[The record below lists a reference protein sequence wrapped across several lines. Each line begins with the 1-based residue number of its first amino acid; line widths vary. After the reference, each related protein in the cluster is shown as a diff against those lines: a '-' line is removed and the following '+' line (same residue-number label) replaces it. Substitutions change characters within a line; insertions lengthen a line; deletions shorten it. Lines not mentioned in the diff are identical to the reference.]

1 MVTPIDLELSAS
13 VLIGTHGAEAYNQAR
28 QRAQELRDAGDL
40 QGAATFEQI
49 AKSISRLQNISNDN
63 ET

>member
-1 MVTPIDLELSAS
+1 MVTPIDLEISAK
-13 VLIGTHGAEAYNQAR
+13 LLMGEHGEAAMAEAKR
-28 QRAQELRDAGDL
+28 RAQELRRENDL

-63 ET
+63 S